1 MPRICDTVTRC
12 IERVYCSMQL
22 EALIA
27 VRRYTR
33 RYAGRQYSGT
43 GLSDLS
49 VKTEL
54 GSEPLTHQFR
64 DSQAVGRDFQSKC
77 LS

>member
-1 MPRICDTVTRC
+1 
-12 IERVYCSMQL
+12 MQL

-27 VRRYTR
+27 VQWYTR

-49 VKTEL
+49 VKTEI
-54 GSEPLTHQFR
+54 GNEPMTHQFR
-64 DSQAVGRDFQSKC
+64 DCQAVGRDFQST
-77 LS
+77 LASEEQISVMGGTN